1 MTSPQ
6 KAQIQASGLAPTDTK
21 ESVVLQML
29 PAGPY
34 TAVVRGANSGTGVGS
49 VEVYQLP

>member
-1 MTSPQ
+1 MIRPLEIT
-6 KAQIQASGLAPTDTK
+6 GLTKIFDT
-21 ESVVLQML
+21 

-34 TAVVRGANSGTGVGS
+34 TAVVRGANSGTGIGS